1 MRRILLTP
9 SQVSVL
15 VTSLVVISCTLAL
28 FLSGYVIQQRT
39 LRDLRSA
46 IKPRAPRPK
55 PPQTY
60 LPAKFRKNTRTLEDG
75 TIIEVEGDAEASE
88 GQQMQREVIIEVA
101 PTTVPEP
108 VAQQHVAAP
117 PRHRGV
123 ENANPSSSHHHH
135 DQSEVPSNKLA
146 MLDALKSQA
155 AQKSWAV
162 EHPDPMANSKVPVT
176 RAERRRLIK
185 EEIHRLSQP
194 DEQVYYQ
201 RRLW

>member
-1 MRRILLTP
+1 MRRILLTS

-15 VTSLVVISCTLAL
+15 VTSLVVISCTFAL

-88 GQQMQREVIIEVA
+88 SQQMQREVIVEVA
-101 PTTVPEP
+101 PTMPEP
-108 VAQQHVAAP
+108 VAQQQVAALL
-117 PRHRGV
+117 RQHGV
-123 ENANPSSSHHHH
+123 ENANPSSSHRHH

-146 MLDALKSQA
+146 MLEALKSQA

-162 EHPDPMANSKVPVT
+162 DHPDPMANSKVPVT